1 MVTRMTVDIERAK
14 RIGGALALDFVNTT
28 ESRSAAG
35 GVEGERLVSYESLVR
50 WGGLA
55 GALGQR
61 EVRTLSHAASSR
73 PAKASG
79 VLRRAIA
86 VREVMYRVFTAAMD
100 GRTPGTADLDA
111 LNREL
116 RIVRAHECLGPGP
129 PFTWRWDPDPTALDR
144 VLWPVVRSAG
154 ELLTGPSLHRIRQC
168 PGEACGWLFLDVSRS
183 GRRQW
188 CDMAVCGNLAKVRR
202 FRKRRQERP

>member
-1 MVTRMTVDIERAK
+1 MTLDIERAK

-35 GVEGERLVSYESLVR
+35 SVEGERLVTYESLVR

-55 GALGQR
+55 GALGRR
-61 EVRTLSHAASSR
+61 EVRTLSQAASSR
-73 PAKASG
+73 PAKATG
-79 VLRRAIA
+79 VLKRAIA
-86 VREVMYRVFTAAMD
+86 VREVMYRVFTAAMH

-116 RIVRAHECLGPGP
+116 RIVRAHECLVPGP
-129 PFTWRWDPDPTALDR
+129 PFTWRWHPDSTALDR
-144 VLWPVVRSAG
+144 VLWPVVRSAA